1 MSELIEYENTQGRQS
16 IGAISELFLEN
27 IDTNAF
33 ADAAAALDFCYQ
45 NSHLIDITVSDLDTS
60 VNPKWFNTPYRYA
73 ANSDGYFAVGDYVFR
88 LFDEGIVMV
97 SAENYTDLLN
107 LDDQTNF
114 RDLDESTY
122 LFQPYFYAGTS
133 SDPHGS
139 CPFGTYFSNTK
150 TSGSDRVNLVL
161 RTSQSGFMGFGST
174 TEAKICVNA
183 QHKCMGIWWAS
194 RRTLTLQ
201 GDVDCHRRT
210 GSSNWVTDSYYG
222 FNITKKTTQINYP
235 ITMVANNYGY
245 GYNNYH

>member
-1 MSELIEYENTQGRQS
+1 MKARTIFDAIAVAIMAGVSIFAACSKDENKGSIFSTNKNLPSNIPHYADDDAINQVINTALSFDSLSELIEYENTQGRQS

-33 ADAAAALDFCYQ
+33 ADAAAALDFCCQ

-107 LDDQTNF
+107 LDEQTNF

-150 TSGSDRVNLVL
+150 NL
-161 RTSQSGFMGFGST
+161 RQRQGESGFENFS
-174 TEAKICVNA
+174 
-183 QHKCMGIWWAS
+183 IWF
-194 RRTLTLQ
+194 
-201 GDVDCHRRT
+201 
-210 GSSNWVTDSYYG
+210 YG
-222 FNITKKTTQINYP
+222 FWL
-235 ITMVANNYGY
+235 
-245 GYNNYH
+245 YN